1 MWDEVSTKL
10 GISLRSS
17 VFVHIPGILLFYYF
31 FCGSVPPNIYKKAK
45 QAPEEKREATLIEE
59 LEQILAKEGL
69 SSDPS
74 EKGSVPPRIDF
85 FAWR

>member
-1 MWDEVSTKL
+1 M
-10 GISLRSS
+10 
-17 VFVHIPGILLFYYF
+17 FVHHTPDFCYCYCSFLGSIPP
-31 FCGSVPPNIYKKAK
+31 VIYRKVK

-74 EKGSVPPRIDF
+74 EKGSVMLRMIS
-85 FAWR
+85 FALKETYICSFYQ

>member
-1 MWDEVSTKL
+1 MLVHTQ
-10 GISLRSS
+10 GSLLY
-17 VFVHIPGILLFYYF
+17 VYF
-31 FCGSVPPNIYKKAK
+31 FLGSISPFVYKKVK

-74 EKGSVPPRIDF
+74 EKGRFMLRMIY
-85 FAWR
+85 FAWSETYII